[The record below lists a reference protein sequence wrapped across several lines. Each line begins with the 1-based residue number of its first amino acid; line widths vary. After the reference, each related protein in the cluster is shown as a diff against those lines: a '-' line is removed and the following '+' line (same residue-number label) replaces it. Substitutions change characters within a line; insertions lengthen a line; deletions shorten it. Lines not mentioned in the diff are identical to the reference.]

1 MKFYQSNFISNILIF
16 AIGLLFIIMPTAL
29 TGSSMNS
36 TYSLY
41 PDLFLCFIFATAINI
56 PRITNLYSI
65 LLLLLFSDV
74 LHMKPIGLFTMLMLT
89 SFIVIQRYSKQIEK
103 LSFFIH
109 YFIFFIVISCV
120 QLLNIFLHQLFFM
133 PKLSLLTVLN
143 QTIFTL
149 ICYPLFD
156 IPYKLLTANK
166 R

>member
-1 MKFYQSNFISNILIF
+1 MKFYKSNFISNILVF
-16 AIGLLFIIMPTAL
+16 AVGLLFIIIPTAL
-29 TGSSMNS
+29 TGSNMNS
-36 TYSLY
+36 IYSLY
-41 PDLFLCFIFATAINI
+41 I

-65 LLLLLFSDV
+65 LVLLLFSDI
-74 LHMKPIGLFTMLMLT
+74 LHMKPIGLFTMLVLT

-103 LSFFIH
+103 LSFLIH

-156 IPYKLLTANK
+156 IPYKLIAANNK
-166 R
+166 

>member
-1 MKFYQSNFISNILIF
+1 MKFYQSNFISNILVF
-16 AIGLLFIIMPTAL
+16 AIGLLFIITPTAL

-74 LHMKPIGLFTMLMLT
+74 LHMKPIGLFTMLVLT

-149 ICYPLFD
+149 ICYPFFD

>member
-1 MKFYQSNFISNILIF
+1 
-16 AIGLLFIIMPTAL
+16 
-29 TGSSMNS
+29 MNS
-36 TYSLY
+36 IYSLY
-41 PDLFLCFIFATAINI
+41 PDLFLCFIFATILNI

-74 LHMKPIGLFTMLMLT
+74 LHMKPIGLFTMLVLT
-89 SFIVIQRYSKQIEK
+89 SFVVIQRYSKQIEK

-109 YFIFFIVISCV
+109 YFIFFIVISCI
-120 QLLNIFLHQLFFM
+120 QLLNIFIHQLFFM

-149 ICYPLFD
+149 IFYPLFD
-156 IPYKLLTANK
+156 IPYKLITAKK

>member
-1 MKFYQSNFISNILIF
+1 MKFYQSKFISNILVF
-16 AIGLLFIIMPTAL
+16 TVGLFFIIAPTAL
-29 TGSSMNS
+29 TGSNMNS
-36 TYSLY
+36 IYSLY
-41 PDLFLCFIFATAINI
+41 PDLFLCFIFATTLNI

-65 LLLLLFSDV
+65 LVLLLFSDI
-74 LHMKPIGLFTMLMLT
+74 LHMKPIGLFTMLVLT

-109 YFIFFIVISCV
+109 YFIFFIMISCV

>member
-1 MKFYQSNFISNILIF
+1 MKFYKSNFISNILVF
-16 AIGLLFIIMPTAL
+16 AVGLLFIIIPTAL
-29 TGSSMNS
+29 TGSNMNS
-36 TYSLY
+36 IYSLY
-41 PDLFLCFIFATAINI
+41 PDLFLCFIFATTLNI

-65 LLLLLFSDV
+65 LVLLLFSDI
-74 LHMKPIGLFTMLMLT
+74 LHMKPIGLFTMLVLT

-103 LSFFIH
+103 LSFLIH
-109 YFIFFIVISCV
+109 YFIFFIVISCT

-156 IPYKLLTANK
+156 IPYKLMTAKNK
-166 R
+166 

>member
-1 MKFYQSNFISNILIF
+1 MKFYQSNFISKILVF
-16 AIGLLFIIMPTAL
+16 AVGLLFIITPTAL
-29 TGSSMNS
+29 TGSNINS

-41 PDLFLCFIFATAINI
+41 PDLFLCFIFATTLNI
-56 PRITNLYSI
+56 PRITNLYLI

-74 LHMKPIGLFTMLMLT
+74 LHMKPIGLFTMLVLT
-89 SFIVIQRYSKQIEK
+89 GFIIIQRYSKQIEK
-103 LSFFIH
+103 LSFIIH

-120 QLLNIFLHQLFFM
+120 QLLNVFLHQLLFM

-156 IPYKLLTANK
+156 IPYKLITTNK

>member
-1 MKFYQSNFISNILIF
+1 MKFYQSNFISNILVF

-41 PDLFLCFIFATAINI
+41 PDLFLCFIFATTLNI

-65 LLLLLFSDV
+65 LVLLLFSDI
-74 LHMKPIGLFTMLMLT
+74 LHMKPIGLFTMLVLT

-103 LSFFIH
+103 FSFFLH